1 MSVLTIPLEHDCA
14 QLIAEHYISAADD
27 RWH

>member
-1 MSVLTIPLEHDCA
+1 MTELTKSLEHDCA